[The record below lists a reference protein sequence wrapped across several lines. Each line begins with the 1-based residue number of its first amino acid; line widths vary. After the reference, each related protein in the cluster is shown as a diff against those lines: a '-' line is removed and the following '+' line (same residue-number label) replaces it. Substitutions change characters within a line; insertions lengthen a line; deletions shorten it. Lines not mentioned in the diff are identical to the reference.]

1 MPVILDQ
8 FVQSLADSGLMSRE
22 EIQDV
27 IECLAAEEKPR
38 SGEELARVLYRQGKL
53 TKFQAQAI
61 YQGKTRGL
69 VLGEYVVEDEI
80 GQGGMG
86 HVFRARH
93 RRMKRVVALKTL
105 PPAVTNSAESVAR
118 FQQEVEA
125 AAKLIH
131 PNIVTAFD
139 AGEARGVHFLVM
151 EFVDGKDLASV
162 VTQRGPL
169 AITEAIDYTL
179 QAARGL
185 QFAHAE
191 GVVHRD
197 IKPSNLLLSSRGVV
211 KILDMGL
218 ARLQSELSPAQA
230 TAADR
235 LTQSGEVMGTVDYMS
250 PEQAVSTRRAD
261 ERSDIYSLG
270 CTLYFLLTAQ
280 PVYSGNSAIERI
292 VAHRDHPIPPLRK
305 KRADAPEALDR
316 AFQMMVAKKPEY
328 RYRTMAE
335 VITEL
340 ERCAAIA
347 RQMPQTAVPAARQAS
362 RETVARPATTMTAAP
377 SAPRRRGTSP
387 AVKNQQKRE
396 DVRRLQHDRTVKQA
410 WDRAVHDADRDLRRR
425 LGLGPLAA
433 VRRFFG
439 RAIPL
444 AILLVLLAGSLA
456 AGYYVFRVASAN
468 SRTARSSQDQIVSAV
483 NPRLQSRGLEQIAEV
498 AFRDM
503 SYIRPLP
510 QALRFEVP
518 LFQDT
523 DVGRRP
529 TGILTGEFQRSSGQ
543 LLVTIDLFNAADE
556 PNLLYKLKPVD

>member
-151 EFVDGKDLASV
+151 EFVDGKDLSSV

-169 AITEAIDYTL
+169 AIPEAIDYTL

-185 QFAHAE
+185 QYAHAE

-197 IKPSNLLLSSRGVV
+197 IKPSNLLLSSRGAV

-218 ARLQSELSPAQA
+218 ARLESELSPAEA

-292 VAHRDHPIPPLRK
+292 VAHRDHPIPSLRK
-305 KRADAPEALDR
+305 KRSDAPEALDR

-328 RYRTMAE
+328 RYRTMTE

-387 AVKNQQKRE
+387 AVRSQQKRE

-444 AILLVLLAGSLA
+444 AILLILIAGSLA

-510 QALRFEVP
+510 EALRFEVP
-518 LFQDT
+518 LFQST

>member
-151 EFVDGKDLASV
+151 EFVDGKDLSSV

-169 AITEAIDYTL
+169 AIPEAIDYTL

-185 QFAHAE
+185 QYAHAE

-197 IKPSNLLLSSRGVV
+197 IKPSNLLLSSRGAV

-218 ARLQSELSPAQA
+218 ARLESELSPAEA

-292 VAHRDHPIPPLRK
+292 VAHRDHPIPSLRK
-305 KRADAPEALDR
+305 KRSDAPEALDR

-328 RYRTMAE
+328 RYRTMTE

-387 AVKNQQKRE
+387 AVRSQQKRE

-444 AILLVLLAGSLA
+444 AILLILIAGSLA

-468 SRTARSSQDQIVSAV
+468 IRVARSSQDQIVSAV

-510 QALRFEVP
+510 EALRFEVP
-518 LFQDT
+518 LFQST

>member
-151 EFVDGKDLASV
+151 EFVDGKDLSSV

-169 AITEAIDYTL
+169 AIPEAIDCTL

-185 QFAHAE
+185 QYAHAE

-197 IKPSNLLLSSRGVV
+197 IKPSNLLLSSRGAV

-218 ARLQSELSPAQA
+218 ARLESELSPAEA

-292 VAHRDHPIPPLRK
+292 VAHRDHPIPSLRK
-305 KRADAPEALDR
+305 KRSDAPEALDR

-328 RYRTMAE
+328 RYRTMTE

-387 AVKNQQKRE
+387 AVRSQQKRE

-444 AILLVLLAGSLA
+444 AILLILIAGSLA

-510 QALRFEVP
+510 EALRFEVP
-518 LFQDT
+518 LFQST

>member
-1 MPVILDQ
+1 MAVILDQ

-22 EIQDV
+22 EIQHV

-86 HVFRARH
+86 QVFRARH

-169 AITEAIDYTL
+169 AIAEAIDYTL

-218 ARLQSELSPAQA
+218 ARLQSEFSPAQA

-305 KRADAPEALDR
+305 KRPDAPEALDR
-316 AFQMMVAKKPEY
+316 VFQTMVAKKPEY

-340 ERCAAIA
+340 ERCAATA
-347 RQMPQTAVPAARQAS
+347 RQIPQTAVPAARQAS

-377 SAPRRRGTSP
+377 SAPRRRETSP
-387 AVKNQQKRE
+387 AAKSKQMRE
-396 DVRRLQHDRTVKQA
+396 EVRRLQHDRTVKQA

-444 AILLVLLAGSLA
+444 AILLILLAGSLA

-468 SRTARSSQDQIVSAV
+468 SRTARSSQDQIVAAV

-503 SYIRPLP
+503 SYVRPLP
-510 QALRFEVP
+510 EALRFEVP
-518 LFQDT
+518 LFQAT

-543 LLVTIDLFNAADE
+543 LLVTIDLFNAVDE
-556 PNLLYKLKPVD
+556 TNLLYRLKPVD